1 MIEEPL
7 TPMTWNAEGKL
18 VPLDERERARLRAE
32 SVAHAAS
39 NPPLPENRVLTFR
52 ETLDLLLLDI
62 AHMIDSVFRPPENVP
77 IFVAAQPPAIALI
90 LLVFLLR
97 FAWFLLVPIVVAIIL
112 FRLWVWLAIEKKPR
126 QFL

>member
-18 VPLDERERARLRAE
+18 VPLDDGERARLRAE

-39 NPPLPENRVLTFR
+39 NPQLPDNRVLSFR

-126 QFL
+126 QVL